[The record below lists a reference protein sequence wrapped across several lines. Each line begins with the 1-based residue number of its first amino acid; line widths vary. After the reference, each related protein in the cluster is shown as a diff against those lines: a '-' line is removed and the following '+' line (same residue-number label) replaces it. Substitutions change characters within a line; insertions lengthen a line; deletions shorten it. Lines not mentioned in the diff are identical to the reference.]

1 MPVLCVVFAL
11 LWIFCIVVCAW
22 WTRKRKKERERA
34 LRSEETTVNNQLEP
48 LRCRA
53 RKDNNSHKGA
63 EYERKK
69 LMGSGERTCEGEAE
83 EGEGGEGGG
92 EGEESAAG
100 AGPDEELVAVATG
113 GGVDKC
119 SPRGGGLICTW
130 RSGLVKAPHRTGAYS
145 PKDNRCKNLNAA
157 ALAHELKDQYV

>member
-34 LRSEETTVNNQLEP
+34 SHLEETTVNNQLEP
-48 LRCRA
+48 LHSRA
-53 RKDNNSHKGA
+53 RKDNNSDKGA

-69 LMGSGERTCEGEAE
+69 LMGSCQRTCDEAE
-83 EGEGGEGGG
+83 CGEGEGPED
-92 EGEESAAG
+92 EESAAG
-100 AGPDEELVAVATG
+100 AG
-113 GGVDKC
+113 DKT
-119 SPRGGGLICTW
+119 RAGGLICTW
-130 RSGLVKAPHRTGAYS
+130 RSGPVKAPHRTAAHCS

-157 ALAHELKDQYV
+157 KLADDVKDQYV